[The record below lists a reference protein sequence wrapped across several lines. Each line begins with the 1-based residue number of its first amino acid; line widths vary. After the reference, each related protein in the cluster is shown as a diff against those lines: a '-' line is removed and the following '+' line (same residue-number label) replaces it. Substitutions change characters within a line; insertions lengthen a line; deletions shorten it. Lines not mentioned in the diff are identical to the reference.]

1 MFNKNFIN
9 GNQVESILRRKFV
22 NAKRTIVVKSGE
34 DLWDL
39 AHEAGFD
46 TERFFSVRDEGLD
59 GDTFNKKFV
68 VRGRLRNVSTEIID
82 EILKNENEAKIDE
95 LNQIKKIQGEIRK
108 LERAKVKLQKQM
120 ADVKPRVMNF

>member
-22 NAKRTIVVKSGE
+22 TAKRTIVVKSGE
-34 DLWDL
+34 NLWDL
-39 AHEAGFD
+39 AREAGFD
-46 TERFFSVRDEGLD
+46 TERFFSVRAEGLD

-68 VRGRLRNVSTEIID
+68 VCGRLRNVSTEIID